1 LENDYIE
8 RNYRLIENKMIE
20 QMDEALLFGK
30 TLIDSELNAGLFD
43 FIVKPVLKTFYS
55 FWSDHDAREGTLK
68 QIKVTLDCGKI
79 LLKDGE
85 TRENFDK
92 VIYENFKTYLLGDQT
107 YRQCKNKH
115 RNYNKLKEI
124 TKEAFI
130 SQVQE
135 AAMLLSVKEDVK
147 TYEDL
152 CRVGFKSKEKAYES
166 LKRQLDYNEDA
177 IKVIERDYTILKM
190 PTGKSI
196 IVKILRKGFEKTK
209 IELINRLDL
218 IFD

>member
-1 LENDYIE
+1 
-8 RNYRLIENKMIE
+8 MIE

-30 TLIDSELNAGLFD
+30 TLIDSELSAGLFD

-85 TRENFDK
+85 SRENFDK

-124 TKEAFI
+124 TKETFI

-135 AAMLLSVKEDVK
+135 AAMLLKVKEDVK

>member
-1 LENDYIE
+1 MENDYIE

-30 TLIDSELNAGLFD
+30 KLIDSELNAGLFD

-124 TKEAFI
+124 TKETFI

-135 AAMLLSVKEDVK
+135 VVMLLSVKEDVK

-177 IKVIERDYTILKM
+177 IIIIERDYTILKM

>member
-1 LENDYIE
+1 MENDYIE

-43 FIVKPVLKTFYS
+43 FIIKPVLKTFYS

-124 TKEAFI
+124 TKETFI

-135 AAMLLSVKEDVK
+135 AAMLLKVKEDVK

>member
-1 LENDYIE
+1 
-8 RNYRLIENKMIE
+8 MIE

-43 FIVKPVLKTFYS
+43 FIIKPVLKTFYS

-124 TKEAFI
+124 TKETFI

-152 CRVGFKSKEKAYES
+152 CRVGFESKEKAYES